1 MATRLP
7 QQRIDIGNVM
17 SLGFRVLGRNF
28 LPFAAFALLLVGL
41 PSFLSQYLAWNE
53 IRNFDTESFG
63 AFSGYYWGG
72 IAESRVTAYLLQ
84 GVVVAVA
91 VRDLNGRQP
100 DLGADAAAALGRL
113 IPIIALAIVSGIAI
127 TFGLIL
133 LIVPG
138 IILTL
143 MWSVAV
149 PVMIEE
155 RRGVFESL
163 GRSAELTRGSKG
175 WIFLLLLLYW
185 GASSMLS
192 GMTFAMV
199 GFRSPAAE
207 PAMTVAPLVVGAL
220 AQAVS
225 GLLLAALLAALYVE
239 LRHFKEGASV
249 DQLAGIF
256 E

>member
-1 MATRLP
+1 
-7 QQRIDIGNVM
+7 
-17 SLGFRVLGRNF
+17 
-28 LPFAAFALLLVGL
+28 
-41 PSFLSQYLAWNE
+41 
-53 IRNFDTESFG
+53 
-63 AFSGYYWGG
+63 
-72 IAESRVTAYLLQ
+72 
-84 GVVVAVA
+84 
-91 VRDLNGRQP
+91 
-100 DLGADAAAALGRL
+100 
-113 IPIIALAIVSGIAI
+113 
-127 TFGLIL
+127 

-207 PAMTVAPLVVGAL
+207 PAVTVAPLVVGAL